1 MTAPRPRSE
10 ARPGKEFPGSQRQQ
24 LTVAV
29 CPVDRLAVPLSE
41 FGLTLTLVTVAVR
54 PLSSVMTSPT

>member
-1 MTAPRPRSE
+1 MTALRPRSE
-10 ARPGKEFPGSQRQQ
+10 ARPGKEFPDTLCQ

-54 PLSSVMTSPT
+54 PVSSVMSSPT